1 MGDVESSVTCVGKT
15 CHSNALTFTCSQRKI
30 TCSKA
35 RNVCG
40 KTKFAILHGGWVR
53 TMELKGVY
61 RKECMGGGRGESRR
75 IKGYFRYRKRE
86 VLNNLSGLS

>member
-1 MGDVESSVTCVGKT
+1 M
-15 CHSNALTFTCSQRKI
+15 
-30 TCSKA
+30 
-35 RNVCG
+35 
-40 KTKFAILHGGWVR
+40 R
-53 TMELKGVY
+53 TMEVKGVY